1 MKTALQTHTIYHTLP
16 PSQHGGFLMS
26 VKKTGKVWSFRIDA
40 RIDDRTSKRKQVYRS
55 GFKTKHEAIA
65 EMNRLK
71 AEIMTGEYSEP
82 SKTLFKDYIQSWLY
96 DTHKHEV
103 QLSSFEV
110 GETIVRVHLIPYF
123 QSIPLSK
130 ITAYDI
136 DQLYTQKLNEGL
148 ANATVKKIHNLL
160 SKALQKAV
168 KWGLIKNNPAKD
180 ASPPSIH
187 KTPKQIW
194 TLEEAKTFLEVCG
207 QENELIPFLLA
218 IFTGMRR
225 GEILALKWKNVDLD
239 KGVIHVE
246 ESLTR
251 TKAKGLFVKEV
262 KTSHSRRD
270 VYLSASV
277 QEALVRYRD
286 KQTPNKLGLV
296 IASKAGGYLE
306 PRNLI
311 RKFKALAKKANVPD
325 IPFHN
330 LRHTHATIL
339 MRMGE
344 NPKVVSERLGHARV
358 GITLDIYSHT
368 NEEMQKNTANRFDDR
383 FWT

>member
-1 MKTALQTHTIYHTLP
+1 
-16 PSQHGGFLMS
+16 MS
-26 VKKTGKVWSFRIDA
+26 IKKVGKVWSFRIDA
-40 RIDDRTSKRKQVYRS
+40 GIDERTGKRKQIYRS
-55 GFKTKHEAIA
+55 GFKTKREAIE
-65 EMNRLK
+65 EMNRL
-71 AEIMTGEYSEP
+71 MNGEYSEP

-96 DTHKHEV
+96 DTHRHEV
-103 QLSSFEV
+103 QNPSFEV

-136 DQLYTQKLNEGL
+136 DQLYTQKLNDGL

-194 TLEEAKTFLEVCG
+194 SLEEAKTFLEICER
-207 QENELIPFLLA
+207 ENTLIPFLLA

-225 GEILALKWKNVDLD
+225 GEILALRWKNVDLD

-246 ESLTR
+246 ESLAR
-251 TKAKGLFVKEV
+251 TKTNGLFAKEV

-270 VYLSASV
+270 VYLSDSIR
-277 QEALVRYRD
+277 EALAKYREHQ
-286 KQTPNKLGLV
+286 KSNKLGLV

-311 RKFKALAKKANVPD
+311 RKFKALTKKANVPD

-368 NEEMQKNTANRFDDR
+368 NEEMQKKTANRFDDR